1 MRTPDR
7 AAQNCALV
15 ASFEKLDL
23 INKNY
28 DPEFPMKRVPSKQRN
43 SQIRRDRDVRA
54 LSRLAL
60 LLVCGL
66 VLASGFVFAA
76 EQHFAALD
84 YGYKSEGLRRERGR
98 LLEEKQHL
106 MLTKEQAF
114 APARLAIQAR
124 ELGLRPLVASQV
136 GTQKASR
143 SQLPLAPALL
153 TPSASFQR

>member
-1 MRTPDR
+1 MR
-7 AAQNCALV
+7 
-15 ASFEKLDL
+15 
-23 INKNY
+23 
-28 DPEFPMKRVPSKQRN
+28 RVPSKQRN
-43 SQIRRDRDVRA
+43 SQIHRDRDLRA

-84 YGYKSEGLRRERGR
+84 YGYKSEGLRRERER
-98 LLEEKQHL
+98 LLQEKQQL

-114 APARLAIQAR
+114 APARLALQAR
-124 ELGLRPLVASQV
+124 ELGLKPLLASQV
-136 GTQKASR
+136 GTQKASSR

>member
-1 MRTPDR
+1 
-7 AAQNCALV
+7 
-15 ASFEKLDL
+15 
-23 INKNY
+23 
-28 DPEFPMKRVPSKQRN
+28 MKRVPSKQRN
-43 SQIRRDRDVRA
+43 SQIHRDRDVRA

-84 YGYKSEGLRRERGR
+84 YGYKSEGLRRERER

-124 ELGLRPLVASQV
+124 ELGLKPLVASQV
-136 GTQKASR
+136 GTQKASSR